1 MALFLG
7 VPGECVC
14 GTPPIHR
21 KEHCLTS
28 FAELGLDQRTVET
41 LRRMDV
47 VDPTPIQ
54 EAALP
59 ELLAGRDVVG
69 QARTGSGKTL
79 AFALPIMA
87 ACDPNLSE
95 PQALIL
101 VPTREL
107 AGQVGRVID
116 QLGPIRGLRA
126 AQIYGGRDMA
136 AQLDLLNSGPQ
147 IIIGTP
153 GRTLDHLYR
162 GALRLRHLRL
172 LILDEADQM
181 LDAGFGPDVDLIFDC
196 SPGGIQVALF
206 SATIPKW
213 VNDVISHRLHDPVQV
228 HVDEAQR
235 GPNASV
241 EHTIVEVPQPQK
253 LNALCSLLDERGDG
267 NVVVFCRT
275 KIGVERLERQLN
287 GAGIR
292 VAALQGNLSQPVRER
307 VMRGFR
313 RGNPP
318 ILVATNVAARGLDVL
333 SIEMVINFDVPDSAE
348 LLTHRLGRTGR
359 MGRHGAAVTLLS
371 PAEIRAWQVIEH
383 QIGVRVKREMW
394 DGHAIREKEES
405 SPLPSPATAS
415 SAASVQ
421 PTAPG
426 GETGARNRRS
436 SKPRHDAVCAQCGQ
450 ATKVSFVP
458 KADRPVYCSTCF
470 RERKGASAA

>member
-1 MALFLG
+1 
-7 VPGECVC
+7 
-14 GTPPIHR
+14 
-21 KEHCLTS
+21 LTS
-28 FAELGLDQRTVET
+28 FAELGLDARTVET

-47 VDPTPIQ
+47 VDPSPIQ
-54 EAALP
+54 AAAIP
-59 ELLAGRDVVG
+59 ELLTGRDVVG

-136 AQLDLLNSGPQ
+136 AQLDLLASGPQ

-162 GALRLRHLRL
+162 GALRLRHLRI

-181 LDAGFGPDVDLIFDC
+181 LDAGFGPDVDLVFDC
-196 SPGGIQVALF
+196 SPSGIQVALF

-213 VNDVISHRLHDPVQV
+213 VHDVINHRLHDPVQV
-228 HVDEAQR
+228 QVDEAQR

-253 LNALCSLLDERGDG
+253 LNALLSLLDERGDG

-287 GAGIR
+287 GAGMR

-371 PAEIRAWQVIEH
+371 PAEIRAWQIIER
-383 QIGVRVKREMW
+383 QIGVKVKREMW
-394 DGHAIREKEES
+394 DGKVIREKDEALPSTPAQPSSGLS
-405 SPLPSPATAS
+405 SPDR
-415 SAASVQ
+415 
-421 PTAPG
+421 PTADSRSR
-426 GETGARNRRS
+426 TKRS

-450 ATKVSFVP
+450 PTKVSFVP
-458 KADRPVYCSTCF
+458 KADRPVYCSSCF
-470 RERKGASAA
+470 RERKADSAA